1 MKKNKK
7 GFTLVELIVVMAMM
21 GVIMTG
27 VLMIMKPTNTLYNKV
42 SDSRNQEAGCIALS
56 EAISNQIKYSRYTYV
71 YSTTKSSPPDY
82 STISKELYSHVII
95 LDNSAVRTGAK
106 KNVLGS
112 FTYADYNGSS
122 AFSNSKNLVENATLD
137 NYNYRL
143 TVQGKKVGSA
153 TNNNNYIGIDF
164 YSYPQQWN
172 GSSYVADESA
182 PFKMSKNITFTNMNR
197 RAMLSTKAVGG
208 ISIEESSK
216 GANEIVYIFYSDP
229 DTTATTTTTTATP

>member
-1 MKKNKK
+1 MKKNKN

-21 GVIMTG
+21 GIIMTG
-27 VLMIMKPTNTLYNKV
+27 VMMILRPTNTLYNKV
-42 SDSRNQEAGCIALS
+42 SDSRNQETGCIALS
-56 EAISNQIKYSRYTYV
+56 NAISNQIKYSRYTYV

-82 STISKELYSHVII
+82 ATISSDLYSHVIV
-95 LDNSAVRTGAK
+95 LDNTALRSGAK
-106 KNVLGS
+106 KNVTGT
-112 FTYADYNGSS
+112 FTYADYNGSGY
-122 AFSNSKNLVENATLD
+122 FTNSKDLVDNNLLE

-143 TVQGKKVGSA
+143 TIQGSKLGSS
-153 TNNNNYIGIDF
+153 TYNDNFISVDF

-208 ISIEESSK
+208 ISVAESSK
-216 GANEIVYIFYSDP
+216 GANDVVYIFYSDP
-229 DTTATTTTTTATP
+229 DTTATTTTTTAAP